1 MNRKGFSLVEIL
13 IAAVV
18 MAGLGACLMGVIQGN
33 SQVSARAGEM
43 QMASMVGARA
53 MDGLL
58 AQEYAGLEARLTA
71 RPAETEQFAID
82 GFTFTATSRLSRPK
96 PGLLA
101 IQLAVT
107 WQRFGTP
114 GPKDPGQLHLVRL
127 ICDPLA
133 AMSGAEV
140 R

>member
-33 SQVSARAGEM
+33 SLVSARAGEM

-58 AQEYAGLEARLTA
+58 AQEYAGLKARLAA
-71 RPAETEQFAID
+71 RPEETEQFLID
-82 GFTFTATSRLSRPK
+82 GFAFTAKSRLSAPK

-107 WQRFGTP
+107 WQRYGAT
-114 GPKDPGQLHLVRL
+114 GPKDPGQLNLVRL
-127 ICDPLA
+127 LCDPLA